1 MISSFSFD
9 LQNDMIIN
17 DEFVSDQFLSGFLF
31 GGVHRQTVMKRPEL
45 SDKVEKR

>member
-31 GGVHRQTVMKRPEL
+31 GGVHRQTVMKRPKL
-45 SDKVEKR
+45 SVEIL

>member
-17 DEFVSDQFLSGFLF
+17 DEFVSDQFLSGFLL
-31 GGVHRQTVMKRPEL
+31 GGVHRRTVMQWPEL
-45 SDKVEKR
+45 SD